1 MMEEQKETVGFSAG
15 TRGSKTKGARVDKK
29 PALSESGTDK
39 NPADRARKAHAMP
52 RDAFEALRIRL
63 FVIAVTAARSPKRV
77 RFTSSHTWR
86 AMMSILPSKNPLKD
100 ELRYNE
106 LDGVTGGLVVI
117 AIIAVLIAMPIPCWT
132 ILFLLN
138 P

>member
-1 MMEEQKETVGFSAG
+1 MT
-15 TRGSKTKGARVDKK
+15 
-29 PALSESGTDK
+29 
-39 NPADRARKAHAMP
+39 
-52 RDAFEALRIRL
+52 
-63 FVIAVTAARSPKRV
+63 AVTAARSLKGV
-77 RFTSSHTWR
+77 RLTSTHTWR
-86 AMMSILPSKNPLKD
+86 AMMSNLRSKND

-106 LDGVTGGLVVI
+106 LNGVSGSLVVI

>member
-1 MMEEQKETVGFSAG
+1 
-15 TRGSKTKGARVDKK
+15 
-29 PALSESGTDK
+29 
-39 NPADRARKAHAMP
+39 
-52 RDAFEALRIRL
+52 
-63 FVIAVTAARSPKRV
+63 
-77 RFTSSHTWR
+77 
-86 AMMSILPSKNPLKD
+86 MSILPSKNPLKD

>member
-39 NPADRARKAHAMP
+39 NPADRARKAHAM
-52 RDAFEALRIRL
+52 RSRRYSLRIRL

>member
-1 MMEEQKETVGFSAG
+1 
-15 TRGSKTKGARVDKK
+15 
-29 PALSESGTDK
+29 
-39 NPADRARKAHAMP
+39 
-52 RDAFEALRIRL
+52 
-63 FVIAVTAARSPKRV
+63 
-77 RFTSSHTWR
+77 
-86 AMMSILPSKNPLKD
+86 MMSILPSKNPLND

-106 LDGVTGGLVVI
+106 LDGVSGLAVI